1 MYDEHRRDFFSQH
14 FFLLQKKIP
23 CMFIGHTR
31 NFTLHWVWGDRAPPP
46 TKMSTP
52 SIPGYLNDGNGTGNG
67 TVYLQNHNTWSVMV
81 RLNKRGNVHRNS
93 DGKCIEF
100 FLSPLLSDLF
110 FLRWHF
116 WAIRTNFV
124 RNAHIISKK
133 VINVRSSSK
142 CIATGMKLLNTMNK
156 AC

>member
-1 MYDEHRRDFFSQH
+1 MLRLAETYVEFF
-14 FFLLQKKIP
+14 FTKKKIEHEKIFQTCTMNIGGIFFHNIFFCCKKKSRVCSSDIHGILP
-23 CMFIGHTR
+23 CTGFGGTE
-31 NFTLHWVWGDRAPPP
+31 PPP

-110 FLRWHF
+110 FLR
-116 WAIRTNFV
+116 
-124 RNAHIISKK
+124 
-133 VINVRSSSK
+133 
-142 CIATGMKLLNTMNK
+142 
-156 AC
+156 